1 LLPFVPADK
10 GFSTSTGRKTA
21 IKIMKLNYIFIG
33 MFLVFLLQQQEI
45 YAQSSIRQYKKNS
58 ALATGSWYK
67 VSVTDAGVYKID
79 VAFLK
84 SMGINTQQLPVAAIR
99 LFGNGGQMLGEP
111 NNVPRYDDLPEVA
124 LYAEDGG
131 DGILDGNDYL
141 LFYAPGP
148 HRWTYNKNAGT
159 FTHQRN
165 LYADAAFYYITVG
178 GDGLRIQP
186 DNNRPATG
194 SPEYAFNYHTF
205 YELDSFN
212 FLGSGKQW
220 WGSEYS
226 KVLGLSRSYRF
237 TLPAAPAG
245 PVTVNMRVA
254 ARSSGGCNFNAT
266 VNNVTA
272 VSNLYLL
279 PVTDNVF
286 EGVATAA
293 TGSGTA
299 NASQAQLDI
308 GVALVPNNINDRGW
322 LDYVEVQAPC
332 PLVMPATGIIGFR
345 STFYVASGQNSRFAL
360 HNANVQ
366 TKIWDVTDPVKPVT
380 VKYQPQGDSLLFTGK
395 NEQLHEYIAFYDRAA
410 LLPTYV
416 GPVANQDLHGNGA
429 ADLIII
435 TTTAL
440 KGQAER
446 LAALHRAQDQLSVQ
460 VTTIDQVY
468 NEFASGS
475 PDPTAIR
482 DYIKMFYDRGPAPRY
497 LLLLGAASY
506 DYRQRIKNN
515 TNDVPSW
522 QSDASLDAIR
532 SYVSDDY
539 FGILKDGGDITQTSV
554 PDRLDIGIGRIPA
567 RNVSEA
573 TLAVDKIVRYRQPA
587 AFGPWRNQVALLADD
602 EDDNLHFED
611 AEKMAAIITGDVP
624 LLNTEKIYL
633 DAYPQESGPAGP
645 IYPQVNAAIANRIN
659 KGTLVL
665 NYSGHGSNS
674 RLAAENIMD
683 ANSITAWHNDHQ
695 LPLFITA
702 TCDFAPFDDPGITS
716 LGHKVL
722 LQHTGGAIALMT
734 TTRSVFAASNQLMN
748 ASYLKVAF
756 TPTADGRIPA
766 LGTAAMLAKNATYNG
781 AADAVN
787 NRKFQLLG
795 DPALTLA
802 FPVYKVVTDTIN
814 GVEPDATADTVKGL
828 GTYTIKGH
836 IADAQG
842 NAVTDYNG
850 TLHTT
855 VFDQPVLQK
864 TRGNEA
870 GSEVAAYQVQRNVL
884 FQGTQTVAAGKFS
897 LTFVAPR
904 DIREGTGRGKISYY
918 TSNDQVDGNGYFDNF
933 TTGGIIAGPIA
944 DITGPAIN
952 AWLDNRQFRSG
963 DITGPDPVL
972 IVDLADSSGI
982 NMSGNNDN
990 HSIIAILDSTE
1001 YIVLNDY
1008 FEASLNS
1015 YKKGSITLPLNGL
1028 SAGEHRITIK
1038 AWDTYNNA
1046 ATTTIYFKVTEQ
1058 GALAVEEV
1066 RNYPNPFHDVTR
1078 FTFLHNQQGE
1088 ELQLILQIFTVT
1100 GNLVKT
1106 MRSTIISTA
1115 GRYDGMPWDGRSDS
1129 GAKLSPGVYVYRLTI
1144 RTTKKTKTK
1153 GGKLVLL

>member
-1 LLPFVPADK
+1 MLPFVPADK

-33 MFLVFLLQQQEI
+33 MFLIFLLRQPEI

-67 VSVTDAGVYKID
+67 LSITDPGVYKID

-84 SMGINTQQLPVAAIR
+84 SMGINTQQLPVTAIR

-111 NNVPRYDDLPEVA
+111 NNTPRYDDLPEVA
-124 LYAEDGG
+124 MYAQDGG

-148 HRWTYNKNAGT
+148 HSWSYNMVSRT

-165 LYADAAFYYITVG
+165 LYSDASFYYITVG
-178 GDGLRIQP
+178 GEGLRVQA
-186 DNNRPATG
+186 DNNPPATG
-194 SPEYAFNYHTF
+194 APEYAFTYRAF
-205 YELDSFN
+205 YERDSFN

-220 WGSEYS
+220 WGTEFS
-226 KVLGLSRSYRF
+226 KVLGLSRNYRF
-237 TLPAAPAG
+237 TLPASPAG
-245 PVTVNMRVA
+245 PVTVSMRAA
-254 ARSSGGCNFNAT
+254 ARSGGGCNFNAT
-266 VNNVTA
+266 VNNATA

-279 PVTDNVF
+279 PVTDNIF

-293 TGSGTA
+293 AATGSA

-308 GVALVPNNINDRGW
+308 GVELAPNNINDRGW
-322 LDYVEVQAPC
+322 LDYLEVQAPC
-332 PLVMPATGIIGFR
+332 PLVMPVGGMLDFR
-345 STFYVASGQNSRFAL
+345 SALYVGSGQNSRFAL
-360 HNANVQ
+360 HNADVQ
-366 TKIWDVTDPVKPVT
+366 TKIWDVTDPVKPVA

-395 NEQLHEYIAFYDRAA
+395 NERLHEYIAFYDKAA
-410 LLPTYV
+410 LLPV
-416 GPVANQDLHGNGA
+416 FAGQVPNQDLHGNGV
-429 ADLIII
+429 ADMIIV

-440 KGQAER
+440 KGPAER
-446 LAALHRAQDQLSVQ
+446 LAAMHRAQDQLSVQ

-468 NEFASGS
+468 NEFASGT
-475 PDPTAIR
+475 PDPTAVR
-482 DYIKMFYDRGPAPRY
+482 DYVKMFYDRGPVPRY
-497 LLLLGAASY
+497 LLLFGAASY

-522 QSDASLDAIR
+522 QSEASLDAIR

-573 TLAVDKIVRYRQPA
+573 ALAVDKIVRYRQPA
-587 AFGPWRNQVALLADD
+587 AFGPWRNQVAILADD
-602 EDDNLHFED
+602 EDDNLHLED
-611 AEKMAAIITGDVP
+611 AEKMATVIAGNAPI
-624 LLNTEKIYL
+624 LNTEKIYL
-633 DAYPQESGPAGP
+633 DAYLQETSSGGAT
-645 IYPQVNAAIANRIN
+645 YPQVNTAIANRIN
-659 KGTLVL
+659 KGALML

-683 ANSITAWHNDHQ
+683 ANSIAAWHNDNK

-702 TCDFAPFDDPGITS
+702 TCDFAPYDDPGITS
-716 LGHKVL
+716 LGHKIL
-722 LQHTGGAIALMT
+722 LQQSGGAIALMT
-734 TTRSVFAASNQLMN
+734 TTRAVFAASNQLMN
-748 ASYLKVAF
+748 ANYLKVAF
-756 TPTADGRIPA
+756 APAANGKMPA
-766 LGTAAMLAKNATYNG
+766 LGTAVMLAKNVTYNTS
-781 AADAVN
+781 ADAVN

-795 DPALTLA
+795 DPAFTLA
-802 FPVYKVVTDTIN
+802 FPAYKVITDSIN
-814 GVEPDATADTVKGL
+814 GVVPMGIDTLKGL
-828 GTYTIKGH
+828 GTYTIRGH

-842 NAVTDYNG
+842 NTVTDYSG
-850 TLHTT
+850 VLYTT
-855 VFDQPVLQK
+855 IYDQPTLQK
-864 TRGNEA
+864 TRGNDA
-870 GSEVAAYQVQRNVL
+870 GSSVEGYRVQRNVL

-904 DIREGTGRGKISYY
+904 DIREGTGKGKISYY
-918 TSNDQVDGNGYFDNF
+918 TNNDQLDGSGYFDNF

-963 DITGPDPVL
+963 DITGPDPML
-972 IVDLADSSGI
+972 IIDLADSSGI

-990 HSIIAILDSTE
+990 HSIIAILDSTG

-1008 FEASLNS
+1008 FESSLNS
-1015 YKKGSITLPLNGL
+1015 YKKGNILYPLKGL
-1028 SAGEHRITIK
+1028 LAGEHRITIK

-1058 GALAVEEV
+1058 EALAVEEV

-1088 ELQLILQIFTVT
+1088 ELQLTLQVFTVA
-1100 GNLVKT
+1100 GSLVKT

-1129 GAKLSPGVYVYRLTI
+1129 GAKLPPGVYVYRLTI
-1144 RTTKKTKTK
+1144 RTTKRTKIK